1 MGFVMIGI
9 YSGSPQALQGV
20 VIQMIAH
27 GLSAAA
33 LFILCG
39 QLYERLHTRDMR
51 KMGGLWSRIPY
62 LPAVALFFATASLGL
77 PGTGNFVGEFLILLG
92 AFKTVPVVIVIATF
106 GLVFASIYSLIMIHR
121 AYFGPAKADTPIAG
135 LNARELSMV
144 LGLAVLLII
153 LGIYPQPVLDTSA
166 ATMHGVQQWFDSA
179 LSTLAAR

>member
-1 MGFVMIGI
+1 M
-9 YSGSPQALQGV
+9 
-20 VIQMIAH
+20 
-27 GLSAAA
+27 
-33 LFILCG
+33 
-39 QLYERLHTRDMR
+39 
-51 KMGGLWSRIPY
+51 
-62 LPAVALFFATASLGL
+62 
-77 PGTGNFVGEFLILLG
+77 
-92 AFKTVPVVIVIATF
+92 PVVIVIATF

-121 AYFGPAKADTPIAG
+121 AYFGPAKADSPIAG